1 MKRQIM
7 LPAPIGYL
15 YISLNGGS
23 VTRIAM
29 SRDNSVGISDDLTVA
44 ERVVK
49 EQIEEYFKGKRKQ
62 FYFPYM
68 VECGT
73 PFQQQ
78 VWRELCKIPYGT
90 TATYGNIA
98 MRIGKRGASRA
109 VGAACNR
116 NPLLL
121 LVPCH
126 RVIGN
131 GGRLVGFAC
140 GVDVKSFLLDMEHT
154 ELF

>member
-29 SRDNSVGISDDLTVA
+29 SRDDSVGISDDLTVA

-49 EQIEEYFKGKRKQ
+49 VQIEEYFKGKRKQ
-62 FYFPYM
+62 FDFQYM
-68 VECGT
+68 IECGT

-78 VWRELCKIPYGT
+78 VWREL
-90 TATYGNIA
+90 
-98 MRIGKRGASRA
+98 
-109 VGAACNR
+109 
-116 NPLLL
+116 
-121 LVPCH
+121 
-126 RVIGN
+126 
-131 GGRLVGFAC
+131 
-140 GVDVKSFLLDMEHT
+140 
-154 ELF
+154 